1 MRKKIEKNFW
11 DMEIIGNR
19 RKSISRHKD
28 KAFEDKKLGTFNN
41 SQMDVEYFHL
51 DMTGKVRNLI
61 LNHSL

>member
-1 MRKKIEKNFW
+1 
-11 DMEIIGNR
+11 MESILR
-19 RKSISRHKD
+19 RKATNQPMFSKQEYVVG
-28 KAFEDKKLGTFNN
+28 AFEDKKLGTFNN